1 MKKIVFS
8 LMDRLFN
15 FIPEEAKGNERYV
28 IFFNSDKE
36 PLIII
41 DTQDDDI
48 TFSAPQINTVM
59 SIMGINDTKELFG
72 KSEGVDLN
80 DYILEWSKQR
90 FKGYYEINDWYR
102 SNNLL
107 DYLG

>member
-36 PLIII
+36 PIILI

-48 TFSAPQINTVM
+48 
-59 SIMGINDTKELFG
+59 MGISVADLDEKR
-72 KSEGVDLN
+72 EGISLN
-80 DYILEWSKQR
+80 DYILEWAKQE
-90 FKGYYEINDWYR
+90 FDGHYEIKEWYR

>member
-8 LMDRLFN
+8 LMDRMFN

-36 PLIII
+36 PIILI
-41 DTQDDDI
+41 DAQDDDI

-59 SIMGINDTKELFG
+59 SIMGVSLGDLTEKIKGIN
-72 KSEGVDLN
+72 LN
-80 DYILEWSKQR
+80 EYILEWANQE
-90 FKGYYEINDWYR
+90 FDGHYEIKAWYI

-107 DYLG
+107 SYLG

>member
-36 PLIII
+36 PIILI
-41 DTQDDDI
+41 DAQDDDI
-48 TFSAPQINTVM
+48 TFSGPEIKTVM
-59 SIMGINDTKELFG
+59 SIMGVSLSDLTEKIEGIN
-72 KSEGVDLN
+72 LN
-80 DYILEWSKQR
+80 DYVLEWSKQR
-90 FKGYYEINDWYR
+90 FDGHYEINEWYM
-102 SNNLL
+102 STNIV
-107 DYLG
+107 DYL

>member
-36 PLIII
+36 PIILI

-48 TFSAPQINTVM
+48 TFSGPQINTVM
-59 SIMGINDTKELFG
+59 SIMGISVADLDEKR
-72 KSEGVDLN
+72 EGISLN
-80 DYILEWSKQR
+80 EYILEWAKQE
-90 FKGYYEINDWYR
+90 FDGHYEIKEWYR
-102 SNNLL
+102 SYNLL
-107 DYLG
+107 SYLD